1 MLTGWSGNAG
11 RRRKRMGALRQRD
24 AITTWEY
31 LAREREGEGRSEY
44 HDGVLV
50 AMAGASWEH
59 NLVVSNLLRRLNDA
73 LEDTDCVAVANDMRV
88 QVPER
93 SRYFYPDVVIVCG
106 APEFEDARADTL
118 LNPALIIEVLSDTT
132 ERLDRRLKA
141 DCYRTLPTL
150 QTYVLV
156 AQDEPRIETFTR
168 QPDGK
173 WGYDVAQGLE
183 TTLSLPAIERA
194 LHLREVYARV
204 VFPPVLLPP
213 SMNTE

>member
-1 MLTGWSGNAG
+1 
-11 RRRKRMGALRQRD
+11 MGALRQQEVV
-24 AITTWEY
+24 TSQMY
-31 LAREREGEGRSEY
+31 LTLERQSQRRSEY

-50 AMAGASWEH
+50 ASPGASWEH
-59 NLVVSNLLRRLNDA
+59 NLIVSNLLRRLNDA
-73 LEDTDCVAVANDMRV
+73 LEDTDCVVVANDMRV
-88 QVPER
+88 QVPEC

-106 APEFEDARADTL
+106 APEFEDAHTDTL
-118 LNPALIIEVLSDTT
+118 LNPTLLIEVLSDTT
-132 ERLDRRLKA
+132 ERMDRRLKA

-168 QPDGK
+168 QADGK
-173 WGYDVAQGLE
+173 WGYDVAQGLG
-183 TTLSLPAIERA
+183 TMLSLPAIGRA

-213 SMNTE
+213 STDTE